1 MIKVVGIT
9 TNNTFY
15 VGSKERN
22 FRMNEFLAI
31 DDEAQGRLLGE
42 VVEAQT
48 YNRFIPLDIG
58 GDFVDSSV
66 LISLKSLGYD
76 LSEDT
81 IYIAKVRLLKEAK
94 YPVLTG
100 SDVNIPSFEEL
111 KPIIAKTSR
120 EKGLTI
126 GIIKNTEVLYD
137 EMDDELKGVLETFE
151 EEKTEPQKDVPFI
164 LNINSMHEYP
174 HIGIFGGSGSGKS
187 FGLRVLL
194 EELMKKKIPTIV
206 LDPHYEMEFGDS
218 SNYDFKDKYNKFMV
232 GRDIGVQF
240 SEINGMELKIMLSA
254 VSDLTESM
262 EATVDIIHRK
272 GGTAEGLEALIDNLI
287 EAIDLGRDS
296 IQKEIEMA
304 SGEELSHY
312 VHLEDLLNKYERKVN
327 IMSLRG
333 IGWRLK
339 QLINQGIF
347 NRNIDLLLNSLM
359 EGKLVVVQ
367 GSTKLINTFSTY
379 LLNKTYRLRRDYKDS
394 LSVGGNA
401 DYFVPF
407 IIVTDEAHN
416 FAPKAIPSPTKSVL
430 REISQEGRK
439 YGVFLVLATQRP
451 TLLDETI
458 TAQLNTKFIFRTV
471 RAQDIDTIRSET
483 DISPEESKRL
493 PYLTTGDVFV
503 SSAELGRTQ
512 YVRIR
517 KADTTSPH
525 KENPFDELKTMR
537 NKLREDEFKIVE
549 DYLPIEET
557 NLMMTAKNISA
568 SKGYDVSVEDL
579 KGILERLEE
588 SGLVVR
594 EKGFL
599 GDKYLKKEEN

>member
-137 EMDDELKGVLETFE
+137 EMDDDLKGVLEIFE
-151 EEKTEPQKDVPFI
+151 EEKIEPQKDVPFI

-218 SNYDFKDKYNKFMV
+218 SHYDFKDSFKKFMV

-240 SEINGMELKIMLSA
+240 SEINGMDLKVMLRS
-254 VSDLTESM
+254 VSELTESM
-262 EATVDIIHRK
+262 EATVDIIHKK
-272 GGTAEGLEALIDNLI
+272 GSSVEGLEALIDSLI
-287 EAIDLGRDS
+287 EAIDLGRDN
-296 IQKEIEMA
+296 IQKEIQNA
-304 SGEELSHY
+304 SGEELTHY
-312 VHLEDLLNKYERKVN
+312 AHLEDLLDKYERKVN

-333 IGWRLK
+333 INWRLK

-347 NRNIDLLLNSLM
+347 NRNIDELLNALM
-359 EGKLVVVQ
+359 DGKLCVVQ

-394 LSVGGNA
+394 LSIGGDA

-407 IIVTDEAHN
+407 LIVTDEAHN
-416 FAPKAIPSPTKSVL
+416 FAPKAVPSPTKSIL

-537 NKLREDEFKIVE
+537 NKIREYEFKIVE

-568 SKGYDVSVEDL
+568 SKGFDISVEDL
-579 KGILERLEE
+579 KEILERLEA

-599 GDKYLKKEEN
+599 GDKYLRKEDK

>member
-483 DISPEESKRL
+483 DLSPEESKRL

>member
-151 EEKTEPQKDVPFI
+151 EEKTEPQRDVPFI

-240 SEINGMELKIMLSA
+240 SEINGMELKIMLLA

-483 DISPEESKRL
+483 DLSPEESKRL

-599 GDKYLKKEEN
+599 GDKYLRKEN

>member
-137 EMDDELKGVLETFE
+137 EMDEELKGVLETFE

-287 EAIDLGRDS
+287 EAIDLGRDI

-483 DISPEESKRL
+483 DLSPEESKRL

-599 GDKYLKKEEN
+599 GDKYLRKEN

>member
-137 EMDDELKGVLETFE
+137 EMDEELKGVLETFE
-151 EEKTEPQKDVPFI
+151 EDKTEPQKDVPFI

-304 SGEELSHY
+304 SGEEFSHY

-588 SGLVVR
+588 SGLIVR

-599 GDKYLKKEEN
+599 GDKYLKKEEH

>member
-31 DDEAQGRLLGE
+31 DDEAQGRLIGE

-151 EEKTEPQKDVPFI
+151 EEKTEPQRDVPFI

-483 DISPEESKRL
+483 DLSPEESKRL

-568 SKGYDVSVEDL
+568 SKGYDLSVEDL

-599 GDKYLKKEEN
+599 GDKYLRKEN

>member
-137 EMDDELKGVLETFE
+137 EMDEELKGVLETFE

-287 EAIDLGRDS
+287 EAIDLGRDI

-557 NLMMTAKNISA
+557 NLMMTTKNISA

-599 GDKYLKKEEN
+599 GDKYLRKEN

>member
-151 EEKTEPQKDVPFI
+151 EEKTEPQRDVPFI

-483 DISPEESKRL
+483 DLSPEESKRL

-594 EKGFL
+594 EKGLL
-599 GDKYLKKEEN
+599 GDKYLRKEN

>member
-137 EMDDELKGVLETFE
+137 EMDYELKGVLETFE

-483 DISPEESKRL
+483 DLSPEESKRL

-599 GDKYLKKEEN
+599 GDKYLRKEI

>member
-347 NRNIDLLLNSLM
+347 NRNIELLLNSLM

-483 DISPEESKRL
+483 DLSPEESKRL

-549 DYLPIEET
+549 EYLPIEET

-599 GDKYLKKEEN
+599 GDKYLRKEN

>member
-483 DISPEESKRL
+483 DLSPEESKRL

-579 KGILERLEE
+579 KGILERLEA

-599 GDKYLKKEEN
+599 GDKYLRKEN

>member
-483 DISPEESKRL
+483 DLSPEESKRL

-537 NKLREDEFKIVE
+537 SKLREDEFKIVE

-599 GDKYLKKEEN
+599 GDKYLRKEN

>member
-304 SGEELSHY
+304 SGEEFSHY

-347 NRNIDLLLNSLM
+347 NRNIDLILNSLM

-483 DISPEESKRL
+483 DLSPEESKRL

-599 GDKYLKKEEN
+599 GDKYLRKEN

>member
-137 EMDDELKGVLETFE
+137 EMDEELKGVLETFE

-304 SGEELSHY
+304 SGEEFSHY

-588 SGLVVR
+588 SGLIVR

-599 GDKYLKKEEN
+599 GDKYLKKEEH

>member
-137 EMDDELKGVLETFE
+137 EMDEELKGVLETFE

-287 EAIDLGRDS
+287 EAIDLGRDI

-416 FAPKAIPSPTKSVL
+416 FAPKAIPSPTKSVF

-557 NLMMTAKNISA
+557 NLMMTTKNISA

-599 GDKYLKKEEN
+599 GDKYLRKEN

>member
-137 EMDDELKGVLETFE
+137 EMDEELKGVLETFE

-347 NRNIDLLLNSLM
+347 NRNIDLILNSLM

-599 GDKYLKKEEN
+599 GDKYLRKEN

>member
-312 VHLEDLLNKYERKVN
+312 VHLEYLLNKYERKVN

-483 DISPEESKRL
+483 DLSPEESKRL

-599 GDKYLKKEEN
+599 GDKYLRKEN

>member
-137 EMDDELKGVLETFE
+137 EMDEELKGVLETFE

-483 DISPEESKRL
+483 DLSPEESKRL

-599 GDKYLKKEEN
+599 GDKYLRKEN

>member
-218 SNYDFKDKYNKFMV
+218 SNYDFKDKFNKFMV

-483 DISPEESKRL
+483 DLSPEESKRL

-517 KADTTSPH
+517 KADTTSPY

-599 GDKYLKKEEN
+599 GDKYLRKEEI

>member
-327 IMSLRG
+327 MMSLRG

-568 SKGYDVSVEDL
+568 SKGYDLSVEDL

-599 GDKYLKKEEN
+599 GDKYLRKEN

>member
-206 LDPHYEMEFGDS
+206 LDPHYEMEFGNS

-517 KADTTSPH
+517 KADTTSPY

-599 GDKYLKKEEN
+599 GDKYLRKEEI

>member
-81 IYIAKVRLLKEAK
+81 IYVAKVRLLKEAK

-137 EMDDELKGVLETFE
+137 EMDEELKGVLETFE

>member
-151 EEKTEPQKDVPFI
+151 EEKTEPQRDVPFI

-287 EAIDLGRDS
+287 EAIDLGRDI

-483 DISPEESKRL
+483 DLSPEESKRL

-599 GDKYLKKEEN
+599 GDKYLRKEN

>member
-483 DISPEESKRL
+483 DLSPEESKRL

-588 SGLVVR
+588 SGLIVR

-599 GDKYLKKEEN
+599 GDKYLKKEEH

>member
-137 EMDDELKGVLETFE
+137 EMDEELKGVLETFE

-206 LDPHYEMEFGDS
+206 LDPHYEMEFGES
-218 SNYDFKDKYNKFMV
+218 TNYDFKDKYNKFMV

-272 GGTAEGLEALIDNLI
+272 GGTVEGLEALIDNLI

-416 FAPKAIPSPTKSVL
+416 FAPKVIPSPTKSVL

-483 DISPEESKRL
+483 DLSPEESKRL

-599 GDKYLKKEEN
+599 GDKYLRKEN

>member
-137 EMDDELKGVLETFE
+137 EMDEELKGVLETFE

-549 DYLPIEET
+549 EYLPIEET

-599 GDKYLKKEEN
+599 GDKYLRKEEN

>member
-568 SKGYDVSVEDL
+568 SKGYDLSVEDL

-599 GDKYLKKEEN
+599 GDKYLRKEN

>member
-137 EMDDELKGVLETFE
+137 EMDEELKGVLETFE

-347 NRNIDLLLNSLM
+347 NRNIDLLLDSLM

-483 DISPEESKRL
+483 DLSPEESKRL

-599 GDKYLKKEEN
+599 GDKYLRKEN

>member
-483 DISPEESKRL
+483 DLSPEESKRL

-537 NKLREDEFKIVE
+537 SKLREDEFKIVE

-599 GDKYLKKEEN
+599 GDKYLRKEEN

>member
-272 GGTAEGLEALIDNLI
+272 GGTAEGLEAIIDNLI

-483 DISPEESKRL
+483 DLSPEESKRL

-568 SKGYDVSVEDL
+568 SKGYDLSVEDL

-599 GDKYLKKEEN
+599 GDKYLRKEN

>member
-81 IYIAKVRLLKEAK
+81 IYVAKVRLLKEAK

-137 EMDDELKGVLETFE
+137 EMDEELKGVLETFE

-599 GDKYLKKEEN
+599 GDKYLRKEN

>member
-262 EATVDIIHRK
+262 EATVDIIHRR

-304 SGEELSHY
+304 NGEELSHY

-568 SKGYDVSVEDL
+568 SKGYDVSVENL

-599 GDKYLKKEEN
+599 GDKYLRKEN

>member
-394 LSVGGNA
+394 LSVGGNE

-579 KGILERLEE
+579 KGILERLEA

-599 GDKYLKKEEN
+599 GDKYLRKEEI

>member
-151 EEKTEPQKDVPFI
+151 EEKTEPQRDVPFI

-304 SGEELSHY
+304 SGEEFSHY

-483 DISPEESKRL
+483 DLSPEESKRL

-579 KGILERLEE
+579 KGILERLEA

-599 GDKYLKKEEN
+599 GDKYLRKEN

>member
-151 EEKTEPQKDVPFI
+151 EEKTEPQRDVPFI

-483 DISPEESKRL
+483 DLSPEESKRL

-579 KGILERLEE
+579 KGILERLEA

-599 GDKYLKKEEN
+599 GDKYLRKEN

>member
-111 KPIIAKTSR
+111 KPIIAKISR

-137 EMDDELKGVLETFE
+137 EMDEELKGVLETFE

-483 DISPEESKRL
+483 DLSPEESKRL

-599 GDKYLKKEEN
+599 GDKYLRKEEN

>member
-151 EEKTEPQKDVPFI
+151 EEKTEPQRDVPFI

-537 NKLREDEFKIVE
+537 SKLREDEFKIVE

-599 GDKYLKKEEN
+599 GDKYLRKEN

>member
-206 LDPHYEMEFGDS
+206 LDPHYEMEFGNS

-483 DISPEESKRL
+483 DLSPEESKRL

-599 GDKYLKKEEN
+599 GDKYLRKEN

>member
-137 EMDDELKGVLETFE
+137 EMDEELKGVLEIFE

-599 GDKYLKKEEN
+599 GDKYLRKEEI

>member
-137 EMDDELKGVLETFE
+137 EMDEELKGVLETFE

-588 SGLVVR
+588 SGLIVR

-599 GDKYLKKEEN
+599 GDKYLKKEEH